1 MYACTRVERNRL
13 KETKHDASRDPMARR
28 LGMRRAVRHA
38 VRGRR
43 HVVHP
48 GGSPAAAPI
57 AVAVADFD
65 YFDTSGEVADQ
76 SAEHR
81 ARVAS
86 FAKLLR
92 ENLAAQGDYRVVPI
106 ECRDHPCTATSMS
119 QDVFIAAARKA
130 GARLVVYGGIRKMST
145 LVQWGEIQLL
155 DLEAEK
161 LLMRRTVTF
170 RGDNDAAYRHAAN
183 FVGDQLKETM
193 PKP

>member
-1 MYACTRVERNRL
+1 MLIMLCAVAAVAL
-13 KETKHDASRDPMARR
+13 ASA
-28 LGMRRAVRHA
+28 
-38 VRGRR
+38 
-43 HVVHP
+43 
-48 GGSPAAAPI
+48 GSPAAAPI

-65 YFDTSGEVADQ
+65 YFDTSGEVVDQ

-86 FAKLLR
+86 FAALLR
-92 ENLAAQGDYRVVPI
+92 DNLSAQGEYRVVRI
-106 ECRDHPCTATSMS
+106 ECADPPCTANSLS
-119 QDVFIAAARKA
+119 QDLFIAAARKA

-155 DLEAEK
+155 DLEAER

-170 RGDNDAAYRHAAN
+170 RGDTDAAYRHAAN
-183 FVGDQLKETM
+183 FVSDTLKESM

>member
-1 MYACTRVERNRL
+1 MQAVNSWR
-13 KETKHDASRDPMARR
+13 ASRRR
-28 LGMRRAVRHA
+28 SRAGVVLTMLCTA
-38 VRGRR
+38 VALSLAPGR
-43 HVVHP
+43 
-48 GGSPAAAPI
+48 SPAAAPI

-65 YFDTSGEVADQ
+65 YFDTSGEVVDQ

-86 FAKLLR
+86 FAALLR
-92 ENLAAQGDYRVVPI
+92 DNLATQDGYRVVRL
-106 ECRDHPCTATSMS
+106 ECSDPPCTANSLS
-119 QDVFIAAARKA
+119 QDLFIAAARKA

-170 RGDNDAAYRHAAN
+170 RGDNDAAYRHAAD
-183 FVGDQLKETM
+183 FVSDTLKETM

>member
-1 MYACTRVERNRL
+1 MQAANPWRT
-13 KETKHDASRDPMARR
+13 SRR
-28 LGMRRAVRHA
+28 
-38 VRGRR
+38 RGRASA
-43 HVVHP
+43 VLTMLCAAAALSFAP
-48 GGSPAAAPI
+48 GRSPAAAPI

-65 YFDTSGEVADQ
+65 YFDTSGEVVDQ

-86 FAKLLR
+86 FAALLR
-92 ENLAAQGDYRVVPI
+92 DNLAGLGDYRVVRI
-106 ECRDHPCTATSMS
+106 ECPDHPCTATSMS
-119 QDVFIAAARKA
+119 QDLFIAAARKA

-183 FVGDQLKETM
+183 FVSETLKETM

>member
-1 MYACTRVERNRL
+1 MMHIATRWRVLGLRNRIGL
-13 KETKHDASRDPMARR
+13 VPTMLCALAALSFPS
-28 LGMRRAVRHA
+28 
-38 VRGRR
+38 
-43 HVVHP
+43 

-65 YFDTSGEVADQ
+65 YFDTSAEVTDQ

-92 ENLAAQGDYRVVPI
+92 DNLAAQGDYRVVPI
-106 ECRDHPCTATSMS
+106 ECSDHPCTATSMS

-183 FVGDQLKETM
+183 FVGDKLKESM

>member
-1 MYACTRVERNRL
+1 MT
-13 KETKHDASRDPMARR
+13 HI
-28 LGMRRAVRHA
+28 AVRWGALSFRSAANLVLAMLCA
-38 VRGRR
+38 VAALSFLSAR
-43 HVVHP
+43 
-48 GGSPAAAPI
+48 SPAAAPI

-65 YFDTSGEVADQ
+65 YFDTSGEVTDQ
-76 SAEHR
+76 TAEHV

-92 ENLAAQGDYRVVPI
+92 DNVAAQGDYRVVPI
-106 ECRDHPCTATSMS
+106 ECRDPPCTATSMS
-119 QDVFIAAARKA
+119 QDVFIAAVRKA

>member
-1 MYACTRVERNRL
+1 MMQAT
-13 KETKHDASRDPMARR
+13 TP
-28 LGMRRAVRHA
+28 RRAVSLRMLTMLCA
-38 VRGRR
+38 FAAL
-43 HVVHP
+43 P
-48 GGSPAAAPI
+48 FLSSASPAATPI

-65 YFDTSGEVADQ
+65 YFDTSGEVTDQ

-86 FAKLLR
+86 FANLLR
-92 ENLAAQGDYRVVPI
+92 ENVAAQGDYRVVPI
-106 ECRDHPCTATSMS
+106 ECRDPPCTATSMS
-119 QDVFIAAARKA
+119 QEVFIAAVRKA

-183 FVGDQLKETM
+183 FVGETLKETM

>member
-1 MYACTRVERNRL
+1 MVQAATSKRALSLRSR
-13 KETKHDASRDPMARR
+13 AS
-28 LGMRRAVRHA
+28 AVLTMLCA
-38 VRGRR
+38 IATLSFLL
-43 HVVHP
+43 
-48 GGSPAAAPI
+48 GGSSAAAPI

-65 YFDTSGEVADQ
+65 YFDTSGEVVDQ

-92 ENLAAQGDYRVVPI
+92 DNLAALGDYRVVTI
-106 ECRDHPCTATSMS
+106 ECPDHPCTATSMS

-183 FVGDQLKETM
+183 FVSETLKETM

>member
-1 MYACTRVERNRL
+1 MIGAVIQW
-13 KETKHDASRDPMARR
+13 RR
-28 LGMRRAVRHA
+28 GMRRRAVMLGA
-38 VRGRR
+38 VAAMLLL
-43 HVVHP
+43 P
-48 GGSPAAAPI
+48 GGLPAAAPI

-76 SAEHR
+76 SAEHQ

-86 FAKLLR
+86 FANLLR
-92 ENLAAQGDYRVVPI
+92 KDLAAIGDYRVVPI
-106 ECRDHPCTATSMS
+106 ECQNPPCTATSLS
-119 QDVFIAAARKA
+119 QELFIAAARKA

>member
-1 MYACTRVERNRL
+1 MKQAT
-13 KETKHDASRDPMARR
+13 TP
-28 LGMRRAVRHA
+28 RRALNLRLLTMLCA
-38 VRGRR
+38 LAALSLQ
-43 HVVHP
+43 P
-48 GGSPAAAPI
+48 GASAAATPI

-86 FAKLLR
+86 FANLLR
-92 ENLAAQGDYRVVPI
+92 DNLAAQADYRVVTI
-106 ECRDHPCTATSMS
+106 ECPDHPCTATSMS
-119 QDVFIAAARKA
+119 QEVFIAAARKA
-130 GARLVVYGGIRKMST
+130 GARLVIYGGIRKMST
-145 LVQWGEIQLL
+145 LIQWGEVQLL
-155 DLEAEK
+155 DLQAEK
-161 LLMRRTVTF
+161 LLLQRTVTF

>member
-1 MYACTRVERNRL
+1 MMHTATPWRALSLRSR
-13 KETKHDASRDPMARR
+13 ASAALTMLCALAALSFPSGA
-28 LGMRRAVRHA
+28 
-38 VRGRR
+38 
-43 HVVHP
+43 
-48 GGSPAAAPI
+48 SPAATPI

-65 YFDTSGEVADQ
+65 YFDTSGEVVDR

-92 ENLAAQGDYRVVPI
+92 DNLAAQGDYRVVTI
-106 ECRDHPCTATSMS
+106 ECPDHPCTATSMS

-170 RGDNDAAYRHAAN
+170 RGDNDAAYRHAAD
-183 FVGDQLKETM
+183 FVSNTLKETM

>member
-1 MYACTRVERNRL
+1 MMHTATRWGALRL
-13 KETKHDASRDPMARR
+13 RSAAS
-28 LGMRRAVRHA
+28 AVLTMLCA
-38 VRGRR
+38 AAALSFQ
-43 HVVHP
+43 P
-48 GGSPAAAPI
+48 SASPAAAPI

-65 YFDTSGEVADQ
+65 YFDTSGEVTDQ
-76 SAEHR
+76 TKEHL

-92 ENLAAQGDYRVVPI
+92 DDLAAQSDYRVVTI
-106 ECRDHPCTATSMS
+106 ECPDHPCTATSMS
-119 QDVFIAAARKA
+119 QDVFVAAARKA
-130 GARLVVYGGIRKMST
+130 GARLVIYGGIRKMST

-183 FVGDQLKETM
+183 FVGDQLRETL

>member
-1 MYACTRVERNRL
+1 MTQTATGWR
-13 KETKHDASRDPMARR
+13 ASRRR
-28 LGMRRAVRHA
+28 NGASAVLTMLWA
-38 VRGRR
+38 VAALSFAS
-43 HVVHP
+43 
-48 GGSPAAAPI
+48 GGSPAAGPI

-65 YFDTSGEVADQ
+65 YFDTSGEVLDQ
-76 SAEHR
+76 SAEHQ

-86 FAKLLR
+86 FAALLR
-92 ENLAAQGDYRVVPI
+92 DNLAAQGDYRVVPI
-106 ECRDHPCTATSMS
+106 ECPDHPCTATSMS

-170 RGDNDAAYRHAAN
+170 RGDNDAAYRHAAD
-183 FVGDQLKETM
+183 FVGNTLKESM

>member
-1 MYACTRVERNRL
+1 MMHTVNRRGAL
-13 KETKHDASRDPMARR
+13 RRRGVASAV
-28 LGMRRAVRHA
+28 LTLLSAVAGMSLPTGLA
-38 VRGRR
+38 
-43 HVVHP
+43 
-48 GGSPAAAPI
+48 AAAPI

-76 SAEHR
+76 SAEHQ

-86 FAKLLR
+86 FANLLR
-92 ENLAAQGDYRVVPI
+92 ENLAALGDYRVVPI
-106 ECRDHPCTATSMS
+106 ECQNPPCTATTLS
-119 QDVFIAAARKA
+119 QELFIAAARKS

-183 FVGDQLKETM
+183 FVGEQLKETM
-193 PKP
+193 PRP

>member
-1 MYACTRVERNRL
+1 MMQTIV
-13 KETKHDASRDPMARR
+13 P
-28 LGMRRAVRHA
+28 RRAMHRRHRVRHVLMMLCALA
-38 VRGRR
+38 VLSFAGR
-43 HVVHP
+43 
-48 GGSPAAAPI
+48 SSAAAPI

-65 YFDTSGEVADQ
+65 YFDTSGEVVDQ

-86 FAKLLR
+86 FAALLR
-92 ENLAAQGDYRVVPI
+92 DNLAAQGDYRVVTI

-130 GARLVVYGGIRKMST
+130 GARLLVYGGIRKMST

-183 FVGDQLKETM
+183 FVSDTLKETM

>member
-1 MYACTRVERNRL
+1 L
-13 KETKHDASRDPMARR
+13 SF
-28 LGMRRAVRHA
+28 RRAAGA
-38 VRGRR
+38 VLTLLCA
-43 HVVHP
+43 VAALSFQP
-48 GGSPAAAPI
+48 GASAAAAPI

-86 FAKLLR
+86 FANLLR
-92 ENLAAQGDYRVVPI
+92 DNLAAQADYRVVTI
-106 ECRDHPCTATSMS
+106 ECPDHPCTATSMS
-119 QDVFIAAARKA
+119 QEVFIAAARKA
-130 GARLVVYGGIRKMST
+130 GARLVIYGGIRKMST
-145 LVQWGEIQLL
+145 LIQWGEIQLL
-155 DLEAEK
+155 DLQAEK
-161 LLMRRTVTF
+161 LLLQRTVTF

>member
-1 MYACTRVERNRL
+1 MHARAIAYDAARGSVIDAIRILDPLPEG
-13 KETKHDASRDPMARR
+13 KETP
-28 LGMRRAVRHA
+28 LEELP
-38 VRGRR
+38 
-43 HVVHP
+43 P
-48 GGSPAAAPI
+48 G
-57 AVAVADFD
+57 
-65 YFDTSGEVADQ
+65 
-76 SAEHR
+76 EHR

-86 FAKLLR
+86 FAALLR
-92 ENLAAQGDYRVVPI
+92 DNLAAQGDYRVVTI
-106 ECRDHPCTATSMS
+106 ECPDHPCTATSMS

-170 RGDNDAAYRHAAN
+170 RGDNDAAYRHAAD
-183 FVGDQLKETM
+183 FVGNTLKETM

>member
-1 MYACTRVERNRL
+1 MMQAAT
-13 KETKHDASRDPMARR
+13 PW
-28 LGMRRAVRHA
+28 RAPGL
-38 VRGRR
+38 RGRAGAVLTMLCALAALSFPSGR
-43 HVVHP
+43 
-48 GGSPAAAPI
+48 SPAAAPI

-86 FAKLLR
+86 FANLLR
-92 ENLAAQGDYRVVPI
+92 DHLAAQGDYHVVPI
-106 ECRDHPCTATSMS
+106 ECPDRPCTATSMS
-119 QDVFIAAARKA
+119 QEVFIAAVRRA

-145 LVQWGEIQLL
+145 LIQWAEVQLL

>member
-1 MYACTRVERNRL
+1 MMHAATRWGPLSLDRVARL
-13 KETKHDASRDPMARR
+13 MRAMLCAVAALSFQPGAS
-28 LGMRRAVRHA
+28 
-38 VRGRR
+38 
-43 HVVHP
+43 
-48 GGSPAAAPI
+48 AAAASI

-65 YFDTSGEVADQ
+65 YFDTSGEVTDQ

-86 FAKLLR
+86 FATLLR
-92 ENLAAQGDYRVVPI
+92 DFLAAQADYRVVTI
-106 ECRDHPCTATSMS
+106 ECPDHPCTATSMS
-119 QDVFIAAARKA
+119 QEVFIAAARKA

-145 LVQWGEIQLL
+145 LIQWGEIQLL

-161 LLMRRTVTF
+161 LLLQRTVTF

-183 FVGDQLKETM
+183 FVSDQLKEIM

>member
-1 MYACTRVERNRL
+1 MMHTATRWEALSLRSA
-13 KETKHDASRDPMARR
+13 AS
-28 LGMRRAVRHA
+28 AVLTMLCA
-38 VRGRR
+38 VA
-43 HVVHP
+43 VLSSQP

-65 YFDTSGEVADQ
+65 YFDSSGEVADQ

-92 ENLAAQGDYRVVPI
+92 DNLAAQGDYRVVAI
-106 ECRDHPCTATSMS
+106 ECPDRPCTATSMS

-130 GARLVVYGGIRKMST
+130 GARLVIYGGIRKMST

-155 DLEAEK
+155 DIEAEK
-161 LLMRRTVTF
+161 LLMQRTVTF
-170 RGDNDAAYRHAAN
+170 RGDNDAAYRHAAS
-183 FVGDQLKETM
+183 FVSDQLKETM

>member
-1 MYACTRVERNRL
+1 VKQATNPRRALNLRMLTVLCAIAAL
-13 KETKHDASRDPMARR
+13 SFQPGASRAD
-28 LGMRRAVRHA
+28 
-38 VRGRR
+38 
-43 HVVHP
+43 
-48 GGSPAAAPI
+48 API

-65 YFDTSGEVADQ
+65 YFDTSGEVVDQ

-86 FAKLLR
+86 FAALLR
-92 ENLAAQGDYRVVPI
+92 DNLAAQDGYRVVRL
-106 ECRDHPCTATSMS
+106 ECSDPPCTANSLS
-119 QDVFIAAARKA
+119 QDLFIAAARKA

-170 RGDNDAAYRHAAN
+170 RGDNDAAYRHAAD
-183 FVGDQLKETM
+183 FVGNTLKESM

>member
-1 MYACTRVERNRL
+1 MMQSPT
-13 KETKHDASRDPMARR
+13 P
-28 LGMRRAVRHA
+28 RRALSLRSGASA
-38 VRGRR
+38 VLTTLCA
-43 HVVHP
+43 VAALSFP
-48 GGSPAAAPI
+48 SGGSPAAAPL

-92 ENLAAQGDYRVVPI
+92 DNLAAQGDYRVVTI
-106 ECRDHPCTATSMS
+106 ECPDQPCTATSMS
-119 QDVFIAAARKA
+119 QEVFIAAARRA

-161 LLMRRTVTF
+161 LLMQRTVTF

>member
-1 MYACTRVERNRL
+1 MRQAATTWR
-13 KETKHDASRDPMARR
+13 ASRGRNCARTVMTM
-28 LGMRRAVRHA
+28 LCALA
-38 VRGRR
+38 ALSF
-43 HVVHP
+43 P
-48 GGSPAAAPI
+48 SGGSPAAPL

-92 ENLAAQGDYRVVPI
+92 DNLAAQGDYRVVQI
-106 ECRDHPCTATSMS
+106 ECPDRPCTATSMS
-119 QDVFIAAARKA
+119 QDVFIAAARRA

-145 LVQWGEIQLL
+145 LVQWSEVQLL

-161 LLMRRTVTF
+161 LLMQRTVTF
-170 RGDNDAAYRHAAN
+170 RGDNDAAYRRAAN
-183 FVGDQLKETM
+183 FVGDTLKEAM

>member
-1 MYACTRVERNRL
+1 MMQAAT
-13 KETKHDASRDPMARR
+13 SW
-28 LGMRRAVRHA
+28 RAA
-38 VRGRR
+38 GRR
-43 HVVHP
+43 CGAGVFLAMLCAMALVP
-48 GGSPAAAPI
+48 LASGAGAAPI

-65 YFDTSGEVADQ
+65 YFDTSGEVVDQ

-86 FAKLLR
+86 FAALLR
-92 ENLAAQGDYRVVPI
+92 DNIAAERDYRVVRI
-106 ECRDHPCTATSMS
+106 ECPDQPCTASSMS
-119 QDVFIAAARKA
+119 QDLFIAAARKA
-130 GARLVVYGGIRKMST
+130 GARLVIYGGIRKMST

-183 FVGDQLKETM
+183 FVSDTLKEIM

>member
-1 MYACTRVERNRL
+1 MIQRANPWC
-13 KETKHDASRDPMARR
+13 ASRRPAGAKAVLAMLCAVTALSFQSGR
-28 LGMRRAVRHA
+28 L
-38 VRGRR
+38 
-43 HVVHP
+43 
-48 GGSPAAAPI
+48 SAAAPL

-65 YFDTSGEVADQ
+65 YFDASGEVTDQ

-86 FAKLLR
+86 FAELLR
-92 ENLAAQGDYRVVPI
+92 ANLAAEGDYRVMPI
-106 ECRDHPCTATSMS
+106 ECPNHPCTANSMS
-119 QDVFIAAARKA
+119 QDAFIAAARRA

-145 LVQWGEIQLL
+145 LVQWGEIHLL

-161 LLMRRTVTF
+161 LLMQRTVTF

-183 FVGDQLKETM
+183 FVSNTLKETM